1 MLVFMYVLLTGNLSG
16 ELGELH
22 LKMFVLL
29 LERFYGRGQL
39 LLASRVRR
47 PVTAS
52 IVSDIFA
59 SRYRC
64 WRMLVL
70 ADPDLVI
77 SCHLMWL
84 VLFGK

>member
-29 LERFYGRGQL
+29 LKRFDGRGQL
-39 LLASRVRR
+39 LLASRVSR
-47 PVTAS
+47 PVAAT
-52 IVSDIFA
+52 IVSDIF
-59 SRYRC
+59 SGRYRC

-70 ADPDLVI
+70 ADPNFVI